1 MTDAADQLPDDLASA
16 HAMILAERAARREAE
31 AVAARAQA
39 VNSHSDALIAR
50 LRLEIEKLKRDIHGS
65 RSERK
70 ARLLEQMEL
79 QLEELE
85 ADASEDELAA
95 EMTARSSTVR
105 AFERK
110 RPSRKP
116 FPEHLPRERV
126 VIAAPSNCP
135 CCGSAK
141 LAKLGEDIT
150 ETLEVIP
157 RQWKVIQTVREKFTC
172 RECEKITQPPA
183 PFHVTPRGFAGPNL
197 LAMILF
203 EKFGQHQPL
212 NRQSERYAREGI
224 DLSLSIRLGCGTP
237 AFRSS
242 IPHWTLAAQVTAFTT
257 LGNSAKN
264 PSPVSFTMRPS
275 YSATLRSISSLRCD
289 FHDA

>member
-1 MTDAADQLPDDLASA
+1 MTDAADQLPDNLASA

-31 AVAARAQA
+31 ALAARAQA

-85 ADASEDELAA
+85 ADAGEDELAA
-95 EMTARSSTVR
+95 EMAAKSATVR
-105 AFERK
+105 TFERK

-116 FPEHLPRERV
+116 FPEHLPREHV
-126 VIAAPSNCP
+126 VLAAPSNCP

-183 PFHVTPRGFAGPNL
+183 PFHVTPRGFVGPNL

-224 DLSLSIRLGCGTP
+224 DLSLS
-237 AFRSS
+237 
-242 IPHWTLAAQVTAFTT
+242 TLADQVGACAAA
-257 LGNSAKN
+257 LK
-264 PSPVSFTMRPS
+264 PVH
-275 YSATLRSISSLRCD
+275 ALIEA
-289 FHDA
+289 H